1 MFNYT
6 KEVIIN
12 DPSVIVAGS
21 SENGLGTGV
30 VAIKR
35 GGNYVVNNIEGGKI
49 YKTVG
54 SKGTKAKAVITP
66 VVLGETAD
74 VARLTIYLSTP
85 GTEFVEFGSP
95 NWQEFGK
102 PYIIETKA
110 ATAKDLADAIKLA
123 LNEDNAHFSVT
134 TDESTV
140 ILEATE
146 TWMDFAEVNYDLV
159 TFPDCSDCS
168 KETVESKTAT
178 NVGEITHGK
187 SEFGT
192 AKWIVENLRFPSH
205 PNLRYAPL
213 YADEAPVAGTVY
225 TEYSFEYRV
234 KRSVP
239 GGLSAVGQVA
249 DSIVR
254 IVFYVAPGAQSAF
267 ETAFGAGL
275 IDATAVT
282 PTTGGE

>member
-12 DPSVIVAGS
+12 DPSVIIAGS

-35 GGNYVVNNIEGGKI
+35 GGNYILNNIEGKI
-49 YKTVG
+49 FKTEG
-54 SKGTKAKAVITP
+54 SKGTKAKVAITP
-66 VVLGETAD
+66 AALEGAD
-74 VARLTIYLSTP
+74 IARLTIYLSTP

-102 PYIIETKA
+102 PYIIETT
-110 ATAKDLADAIKLA
+110 ATTPEKLVEAIKLA
-123 LNEDNAHFSVT
+123 LNEDNAHFSVKVNET
-134 TDESTV
+134 KVE
-140 ILEATE
+140 LEAAE

-159 TFPDCSDCS
+159 TFADCSDCS
-168 KETVESKTAT
+168 KETVVSKTAT

-205 PNLRYAPL
+205 PSLRYAPL

-225 TEYSFEYRV
+225 TDYSFEYRV

-267 ETAFGAGL
+267 ETAFGAGRL
-275 IDATAVT
+275 D
-282 PTTGGE
+282 TTTDKK

>member
-6 KEVIIN
+6 NEVIIN
-12 DPSVIVAGS
+12 DPAIIIAGS
-21 SENGLGTGV
+21 SSNGLGEGV

-35 GGNYVVNNIEGGKI
+35 GGNYVIDNIEGKI
-49 YKTVG
+49 FKTAG
-54 SKGTKAKAVITP
+54 HAGTKAKAVITP
-66 VVLGETAD
+66 ASLGTAD

-102 PYIIETKA
+102 PYIVETKA
-110 ATAKDLADAIKLA
+110 ENAEGLAAAIKLA
-123 LNEDNAHFSVT
+123 LNEDNAHFSVKVN
-134 TDESTV
+134 ESKV
-140 ILEATE
+140 ELEVAE

-159 TFPDCSDCS
+159 TFADCSDCP
-168 KETVESKTAT
+168 KETVESKAA
-178 NVGEITHGK
+178 NVVVTKGK
-187 SEFGT
+187 TEFAT

-205 PNLRYAPL
+205 PNRRYAPL

-225 TEYSFEYRV
+225 TEYSFEYKV

-254 IVFYVAPGAQSAF
+254 IVFYVAPAAQSDF
-267 ETAFGAGL
+267 ETAFGTEL
-275 IDATAVT
+275 LD
-282 PTTGGE
+282 TTTNKK

>member
-6 KEVIIN
+6 NEVIIN
-12 DPSVIVAGS
+12 DPAIIVAGTS
-21 SENGLGTGV
+21 LNGLGEGV

-35 GGNYVVNNIEGGKI
+35 GGNYVIDNIEGKI
-49 YKTVG
+49 FKTAG
-54 SKGTKAKAVITP
+54 HAGTKAKAVITP
-66 VVLGETAD
+66 AALGSAD

-110 ATAKDLADAIKLA
+110 ADAAGLAAAIKLA
-123 LNEDNAHFSVT
+123 LNEDNAHFSVKV
-134 TDESTV
+134 DESTV
-140 ILEATE
+140 VLEVAE

-159 TFPDCSDCS
+159 TFADCSDCP
-168 KETVESKTAT
+168 KETVESKAA
-178 NVGEITHGK
+178 NVVVTKGK
-187 SEFGT
+187 TEFAT
-192 AKWIVENLRFPSH
+192 AKWIVENLRFPSR
-205 PNLRYAPL
+205 PNLRYTPL

-225 TEYSFEYRV
+225 TEYSFEYKV

-239 GGLSAVGQVA
+239 GGLSAVGQVV
-249 DSIVR
+249 DSVTR
-254 IVFYVAPGAQSAF
+254 IVFYVAPAAQTAF

-275 IDATAVT
+275 LDTTTDAK
-282 PTTGGE
+282 

>member
-12 DPSVIVAGS
+12 DPTIIIKGDND
-21 SENGLGTGV
+21 NGLGVGV
-30 VAIKR
+30 VAVKR
-35 GGNYVVNNIEGGKI
+35 GGNYKISNINGKI
-49 YKTVG
+49 FKTAG
-54 SKGTKAKAVITP
+54 HAGTKAKVAILP
-66 VVLGETAD
+66 AALETAD

-110 ATAKDLADAIKLA
+110 TTAKDLADAIKLA
-123 LNEDNAHFSVT
+123 LNEDNAHFSVKVNDT
-134 TDESTV
+134 KVE
-140 ILEATE
+140 LEAAE

-159 TFPDCSDCS
+159 TFADCSDCA
-168 KETVESKTAT
+168 KETIENKSA
-178 NVGEITHGK
+178 NVTVTHGK
-187 SEFGT
+187 PEFGT

-213 YADEAPVAGTVY
+213 YADEAPIAGTTY
-225 TEYSFEYRV
+225 TEYSFEYKV
-234 KRSVP
+234 ERSVP

-254 IVFYVAPGAQSAF
+254 IVFYVAPAAQSAF
-267 ETAFGAGL
+267 EEAFGSELLDTAT
-275 IDATAVT
+275 DAK
-282 PTTGGE
+282 

>member
-6 KEVIIN
+6 NEVIIN
-12 DPSVIVAGS
+12 DPAIIVAGTS
-21 SENGLGTGV
+21 LNGLGEGV

-35 GGNYVVNNIEGGKI
+35 GGNYVINNIEGKI
-49 YKTVG
+49 FKTVG
-54 SKGTKAKAVITP
+54 HTGTKAKVVITP
-66 VVLGETAD
+66 AALGSAD

-102 PYIIETKA
+102 PYIVETKA
-110 ATAKDLADAIKLA
+110 EDAEGLAAAIKLA
-123 LNEDNAHFSVT
+123 LNEDNAHFSVKVN
-134 TDESTV
+134 ESKV
-140 ILEATE
+140 ELEVAE

-159 TFPDCSDCS
+159 TFADCSDCS
-168 KETVESKTAT
+168 KETVESKAA
-178 NVGEITHGK
+178 NVAITKGK
-187 SEFGT
+187 TEFAT

-225 TEYSFEYRV
+225 TEYSFEYKV

-267 ETAFGAGL
+267 ETAFGAEL
-275 IDATAVT
+275 LDTTTDAK
-282 PTTGGE
+282 

>member
-6 KEVIIN
+6 NEVIIN
-12 DPSVIVAGS
+12 DPAIIVAGTS
-21 SENGLGTGV
+21 SNGLGEGV

-35 GGNYVVNNIEGGKI
+35 GGNYVIDNIEGKI
-49 YKTVG
+49 FKTVG
-54 SKGTKAKAVITP
+54 HTGTKAKAVITP
-66 VVLGETAD
+66 ASLGTAD

-102 PYIIETKA
+102 PYIVETKA
-110 ATAKDLADAIKLA
+110 EDAEGLAAAIKLA
-123 LNEDNAHFSVT
+123 LNEDNAHFSVKVN
-134 TDESTV
+134 DSKVE
-140 ILEATE
+140 LEVAE

-159 TFPDCSDCS
+159 TFADCSDCS
-168 KETVESKTAT
+168 TETIESKAA
-178 NVGEITHGK
+178 NVAITKGK
-187 SEFGT
+187 TEFAT

-205 PNLRYAPL
+205 PNRRYAPL
-213 YADEAPVAGTVY
+213 YADEAPIAGTVY

-254 IVFYVAPGAQSAF
+254 IVFYVAPAAQSAF
-267 ETAFGAGL
+267 EAAFGAEL
-275 IDATAVT
+275 LDTTTAAK
-282 PTTGGE
+282 

>member
-12 DPSVIVAGS
+12 DPATIIAGTA
-21 SENGLGTGV
+21 ENGLGEGV

-35 GGNYVVNNIEGGKI
+35 GGNYKVENIEGKI

-54 SKGTKAKAVITP
+54 HTGTKAKAVITP
-66 VVLGETAD
+66 AALETAD

-102 PYIIETKA
+102 PYIVETTAGDA
-110 ATAKDLADAIKLA
+110 AGLAAAIKLA
-123 LNEDNAHFSVT
+123 LNEDNAHFSVKVNDT
-134 TDESTV
+134 KVE
-140 ILEATE
+140 LEVAE

-159 TFPDCSDCS
+159 TFADCSDCP
-168 KETVESKTAT
+168 KETVESKAA
-178 NVGEITHGK
+178 NVAITKGK
-187 SEFGT
+187 TEFAT

-225 TEYSFEYRV
+225 TEYSFEYKV

-254 IVFYVAPGAQSAF
+254 IVFYVAPSAQSAF

-275 IDATAVT
+275 LDTTTDAK
-282 PTTGGE
+282 

>member
-12 DPSVIVAGS
+12 DPAIIIAGTS
-21 SENGLGTGV
+21 SNGLGEGV

-35 GGNYVVNNIEGGKI
+35 GGNYKIENIEGKI
-49 YKTVG
+49 YKTAG
-54 SKGTKAKAVITP
+54 HTGTKAKAVITP
-66 VVLGETAD
+66 AALGAAD

-102 PYIIETKA
+102 PYIVETTAGDA
-110 ATAKDLADAIKLA
+110 AGLAAAIKLA
-123 LNEDNAHFSVT
+123 LNEDNAHFSVKVNDT
-134 TDESTV
+134 KVE
-140 ILEATE
+140 LEVAE

-159 TFPDCSDCS
+159 TFADCSDCA
-168 KETVESKTAT
+168 KETVESKAA
-178 NVGEITHGK
+178 NVVITKGK
-187 SEFGT
+187 PEFAT

-225 TEYSFEYRV
+225 TEYSFEYKV

-254 IVFYVAPGAQSAF
+254 IVFYVAPDAQSAF
-267 ETAFGAGL
+267 ETAFGAEL
-275 IDATAVT
+275 LDTTTDAK
-282 PTTGGE
+282 

>member
-6 KEVIIN
+6 TEVIIN
-12 DPSVIVAGS
+12 DPSVIVAGTA
-21 SENGLGTGV
+21 ENGLGEGV

-35 GGNYVVNNIEGGKI
+35 GGNYVIDNIEGKI
-49 YKTVG
+49 FKTAG
-54 SKGTKAKAVITP
+54 HAGTKAKAVITP
-66 VVLGETAD
+66 AALGSAD

-110 ATAKDLADAIKLA
+110 ADAAGLAAAIKLA
-123 LNEDNAHFSVT
+123 LNEDNAHFSVKV
-134 TDESTV
+134 DESTV
-140 ILEATE
+140 VLEVAE

-159 TFPDCSDCS
+159 TFADCSDCP
-168 KETVESKTAT
+168 KETVESKSA
-178 NVGEITHGK
+178 NVVITKGK
-187 SEFGT
+187 AEFAT
-192 AKWIVENLRFPSH
+192 AKWIVENLRFPSR
-205 PNLRYAPL
+205 PNLRYTPL

-225 TEYSFEYRV
+225 TEYSFEYKV

-239 GGLSAVGQVA
+239 GGLSAVGQVV
-249 DSIVR
+249 DSVTR
-254 IVFYVAPGAQSAF
+254 IVFYVAPAAQTAF

-275 IDATAVT
+275 LDTTTDAK
-282 PTTGGE
+282 

>member
-12 DPSVIVAGS
+12 DPAIIIAGT
-21 SENGLGTGV
+21 SENGLGEGV

-35 GGNYVVNNIEGGKI
+35 GGNYKIENIEGKI
-49 YKTVG
+49 YKTAG
-54 SKGTKAKAVITP
+54 HTGTKAKAVITP
-66 VVLGETAD
+66 AALGTAD

-102 PYIIETKA
+102 PYIVETTAGDA
-110 ATAKDLADAIKLA
+110 AGLAAAIKLA
-123 LNEDNAHFSVT
+123 LNEDNAHFSVKVNDT
-134 TDESTV
+134 KVE
-140 ILEATE
+140 LEVAE

-159 TFPDCSDCS
+159 TFADCSDCP
-168 KETVESKTAT
+168 KETVESKAA
-178 NVGEITHGK
+178 NVEITHGK
-187 SEFGT
+187 TEFAT

-225 TEYSFEYRV
+225 TEYSFEYKV

-275 IDATAVT
+275 LDTTTDAK
-282 PTTGGE
+282 

>member
-6 KEVIIN
+6 NEVIIN
-12 DPSVIVAGS
+12 DPAIIVAGTS
-21 SENGLGTGV
+21 LNGLGEGV

-35 GGNYVVNNIEGGKI
+35 GGNYVINNIEGKI
-49 YKTVG
+49 FKTVG
-54 SKGTKAKAVITP
+54 HTGTKAKVVITP
-66 VVLGETAD
+66 AALGSAD

-102 PYIIETKA
+102 PYIVETKA
-110 ATAKDLADAIKLA
+110 EDAEGLAAAIKLA
-123 LNEDNAHFSVT
+123 LNEDNAHFSVKVN
-134 TDESTV
+134 ESKV
-140 ILEATE
+140 ELEVAE

-159 TFPDCSDCS
+159 TFADCSDCS
-168 KETVESKTAT
+168 KETVESKAA
-178 NVGEITHGK
+178 NVAITKGK
-187 SEFGT
+187 TEFAT

-205 PNLRYAPL
+205 PNRRYAPL
-213 YADEAPVAGTVY
+213 YADEAPIAGTVY

-254 IVFYVAPGAQSAF
+254 IVFYVAPAAQSAF
-267 ETAFGAGL
+267 ETAFGADL
-275 IDATAVT
+275 LDTTTAAK
-282 PTTGGE
+282 

>member
-12 DPSVIVAGS
+12 DPAVIIKGDS
-21 SENGLGTGV
+21 TNGLGEGV

-35 GGNYVVNNIEGGKI
+35 GGNYKIENIEGKI

-54 SKGTKAKAVITP
+54 HTGTKAKVSILPAV
-66 VVLGETAD
+66 LEGAD

-102 PYIIETKA
+102 PYIVETT
-110 ATAKDLADAIKLA
+110 ATDAKGLADAIKLA
-123 LNEDNAHFSVT
+123 LNEDNAHFSVKVNDT
-134 TDESTV
+134 KVE
-140 ILEATE
+140 LEAAE

-159 TFPDCSDCS
+159 TFADCSDCP
-168 KETVESKTAT
+168 KETVVSKTST
-178 NVGEITHGK
+178 NVETITKGK
-187 SEFGT
+187 TEFAT

-213 YADEAPVAGTVY
+213 YADEAPVAGTTY

-254 IVFYVAPGAQSAF
+254 IVFYVAPAAQTAF
-267 ETAFGAGL
+267 EAAFGAEL
-275 IDATAVT
+275 LD
-282 PTTGGE
+282 TTTYNK

>member
-12 DPSVIVAGS
+12 DPAIIIAGT
-21 SENGLGTGV
+21 SENGLGEGV

-35 GGNYVVNNIEGGKI
+35 GGNYKIENIEGKI
-49 YKTVG
+49 YKTAG
-54 SKGTKAKAVITP
+54 HTGTKAKAVITP
-66 VVLGETAD
+66 AALGTAD

-102 PYIIETKA
+102 PYIVETTAGDA
-110 ATAKDLADAIKLA
+110 AGLADAIKLA
-123 LNEDNAHFSVT
+123 LNEDNAHFSVKVN
-134 TDESTV
+134 ESKV
-140 ILEATE
+140 ELEAAE

-159 TFPDCSDCS
+159 TFADCSDCP
-168 KETVESKTAT
+168 KETVESKTA
-178 NVGEITHGK
+178 NVVITKGK
-187 SEFGT
+187 PEFAT

-225 TEYSFEYRV
+225 TEYSFEYKV

-239 GGLSAVGQVA
+239 GGLSAIGQVA

-275 IDATAVT
+275 LDTTTDAK
-282 PTTGGE
+282 

>member
-12 DPSVIVAGS
+12 DPAIVIAGTA
-21 SENGLGTGV
+21 ENGLGEGV

-35 GGNYVVNNIEGGKI
+35 GGNYVIDNIEGKI
-49 YKTVG
+49 FKTVG
-54 SKGTKAKAVITP
+54 STGTKAKAVITP
-66 VVLGETAD
+66 AALATAD

-102 PYIIETKA
+102 PIIVETKA
-110 ATAKDLADAIKLA
+110 GDAAGLAAAIKLA
-123 LNEDNAHFSVT
+123 LNEDNKHFAV
-134 TDESTV
+134 EV
-140 ILEATE
+140 NEGKVELEAAE
-146 TWMDFAEVNYDLV
+146 TWMDFAEVNYELV
-159 TFPDCSDCS
+159 TFAGCDNCP
-168 KETVESKTAT
+168 KEVVEDKAA
-178 NVGEITHGK
+178 NVVLTKGK
-187 SEFGT
+187 AEFAT

-205 PNLRYAPL
+205 PNLRYTPL

-225 TEYSFEYRV
+225 TEYSFEYKV

-239 GGLSAVGQVA
+239 GGLSAVGQAV

-254 IVFYVAPGAQSAF
+254 IAFYVAPAAQSAF
-267 ETAFGAGL
+267 EAAFGTGL
-275 IDATAVT
+275 LDTTTAVA
-282 PTTGGE
+282 E

>member
-12 DPSVIVAGS
+12 DPAIIIAGS
-21 SENGLGTGV
+21 SSNGLGEGV

-35 GGNYVVNNIEGGKI
+35 GGNYKIENIEGKI
-49 YKTVG
+49 YKTAG
-54 SKGTKAKAVITP
+54 HTGTKAKAVITP
-66 VVLGETAD
+66 AALGTAD

-102 PYIIETKA
+102 PYIVETTAGDA
-110 ATAKDLADAIKLA
+110 AGLADAIKLA
-123 LNEDNAHFSVT
+123 LNEDNAHFSVKVN
-134 TDESTV
+134 DSKVE
-140 ILEATE
+140 LEAAE

-159 TFPDCSDCS
+159 TFADCSDCP
-168 KETVESKTAT
+168 KETVESKAA
-178 NVGEITHGK
+178 NVVITKGK
-187 SEFGT
+187 TEFAT

-225 TEYSFEYRV
+225 TEYSFEYKV

-267 ETAFGAGL
+267 ETAFGAEL
-275 IDATAVT
+275 LDTTTDAK
-282 PTTGGE
+282 

>member
-6 KEVIIN
+6 TEVIIN
-12 DPSVIVAGS
+12 DPSVIIAGTA
-21 SENGLGTGV
+21 ENGLGEGV

-35 GGNYVVNNIEGGKI
+35 GGNYVIDNIEGKI
-49 YKTVG
+49 FKTAG
-54 SKGTKAKAVITP
+54 HAGTKAKAVITP
-66 VVLGETAD
+66 AALGTAD

-102 PYIIETKA
+102 PYIIETTATDA
-110 ATAKDLADAIKLA
+110 AGLAAAIKLA
-123 LNEDNAHFSVT
+123 LNEVNAHFSVKVNAT
-134 TDESTV
+134 KVE
-140 ILEATE
+140 LEAAE

-159 TFPDCSDCS
+159 TFADCSDCS
-168 KETVESKTAT
+168 KETVESKAAT

-187 SEFGT
+187 SEFAT

-213 YADEAPVAGTVY
+213 YADEAPVAGTTY

-254 IVFYVAPGAQSAF
+254 IVFYVAPAAQTAF
-267 ETAFGAGL
+267 EAAFGAEL
-275 IDATAVT
+275 LDITTANK
-282 PTTGGE
+282 

>member
-12 DPSVIVAGS
+12 DPSVIVKGS
-21 SENGLGTGV
+21 ASNGLGEGV
-30 VAIKR
+30 VAVKR
-35 GGNYVVNNIEGGKI
+35 GGNYVIDNIEGKI
-49 YKTVG
+49 FKTEG
-54 SKGTKAKAVITP
+54 SKGTKAKVAITP
-66 VVLGETAD
+66 AALESAD

-102 PYIIETKA
+102 PYIIETTATTKEGLA
-110 ATAKDLADAIKLA
+110 AAIKLA

-140 ILEATE
+140 ILEAAE

-159 TFPDCSDCS
+159 TFADCSDCP
-168 KETVESKTAT
+168 KETVVSKTAT

-192 AKWIVENLRFPSH
+192 AKWIVENLRFPSR
-205 PNLRYAPL
+205 PNLRYTPL
-213 YADEAPVAGTVY
+213 YSDEAPVAGTTY
-225 TEYSFEYRV
+225 TEYSFEYKV

-254 IVFYVAPGAQSAF
+254 IVFYVAPAAQSAF
-267 ETAFGAGL
+267 EAAFGEGL
-275 IDATAVT
+275 LD
-282 PTTGGE
+282 TTTNKK

>member
-12 DPSVIVAGS
+12 DPTVIIKGDS
-21 SENGLGTGV
+21 TNGIDTGV

-35 GGNYVVNNIEGGKI
+35 GGNYKIENIEGKKI

-54 SKGTKAKAVITP
+54 SKGTKAKVAITP
-66 VVLGETAD
+66 ATLGTAD

-95 NWQEFGK
+95 SWQEFGK
-102 PYIIETKA
+102 PYIIET
-110 ATAKDLADAIKLA
+110 TASTKEDLAAAIKLA

-140 ILEATE
+140 ILEAAE

-168 KETVESKTAT
+168 KETVESKKST

-187 SEFGT
+187 PEFGT
-192 AKWIVENLRFPSH
+192 AKWIVENLRFPSR
-205 PNLRYAPL
+205 PNLRYTPL
-213 YADEAPVAGTVY
+213 YADEAPVAGTTY

-254 IVFYVAPGAQSAF
+254 IVFYVAPAAQTAF
-267 ETAFGAGL
+267 ETAFGAEL
-275 IDATAVT
+275 IDATT
-282 PTTGGE
+282 YNK

>member
-12 DPSVIVAGS
+12 DPAVIIKGDS
-21 SENGLGTGV
+21 TNGIDTGV

-35 GGNYVVNNIEGGKI
+35 GGNYKIENIEGKKI

-54 SKGTKAKAVITP
+54 SEGTKAKVTITP
-66 VVLGETAD
+66 AALENAD

-95 NWQEFGK
+95 SWQEFGK
-102 PYIIETKA
+102 PYIVETTATDA
-110 ATAKDLADAIKLA
+110 AGLTAAIKLA
-123 LNEDNAHFSVT
+123 LNEDNAHFSVKVNDT
-134 TDESTV
+134 KVE
-140 ILEATE
+140 LEAAE

-159 TFPDCSDCS
+159 TFADCSDCP
-168 KETVESKTAT
+168 KETIVSKTAT

-187 SEFGT
+187 TEFAT

-213 YADEAPVAGTVY
+213 YADEAPVAGTTY

-254 IVFYVAPGAQSAF
+254 IVFYVAPAAQTAF
-267 ETAFGAGL
+267 EAAFGAEL
-275 IDATAVT
+275 LDTATYNK
-282 PTTGGE
+282 

>member
-12 DPSVIVAGS
+12 DPTIIIKGDND
-21 SENGLGTGV
+21 NGLGVGV
-30 VAIKR
+30 VAVKR
-35 GGNYVVNNIEGGKI
+35 GGNYKISNINGKI
-49 YKTVG
+49 FKTAG
-54 SKGTKAKAVITP
+54 HAGTKAKVAILP
-66 VVLGETAD
+66 AALETAD

-110 ATAKDLADAIKLA
+110 TTAKDLADAIKLA
-123 LNEDNAHFSVT
+123 LNEDNAHFSVKVNDT
-134 TDESTV
+134 KVE
-140 ILEATE
+140 LEAAE

-159 TFPDCSDCS
+159 TFADCSDCA
-168 KETVESKTAT
+168 KETIENKSA
-178 NVGEITHGK
+178 NVTVTHGK
-187 SEFGT
+187 PEFGT

-213 YADEAPVAGTVY
+213 YADEAPIAGTTY
-225 TEYSFEYRV
+225 TEYSFEYKV
-234 KRSVP
+234 ERSVP

-254 IVFYVAPGAQSAF
+254 IVFYVAPAAQSAF
-267 ETAFGAGL
+267 EAAFGEGL
-275 IDATAVT
+275 LD
-282 PTTGGE
+282 TTTNKK

>member
-6 KEVIIN
+6 NEVIIN
-12 DPSVIVAGS
+12 DPAIIVAGT
-21 SENGLGTGV
+21 SENGLGEGV

-35 GGNYVVNNIEGGKI
+35 GGNYKIDNIEGKI
-49 YKTVG
+49 FKTAG
-54 SKGTKAKAVITP
+54 HTGTKAKAVITP
-66 VVLGETAD
+66 ATLGTAD

-102 PYIIETKA
+102 PYIVETTAEDA
-110 ATAKDLADAIKLA
+110 AGLAAAIKLA
-123 LNEDNAHFSVT
+123 LNEDNAHFSVKVNDT
-134 TDESTV
+134 KVE
-140 ILEATE
+140 LEVAE

-159 TFPDCSDCS
+159 TFADCSDCS
-168 KETVESKTAT
+168 KETVESKAS
-178 NVGEITHGK
+178 NVVVTKGK

-192 AKWIVENLRFPSH
+192 AKWIVEHLRFPSH

-225 TEYSFEYRV
+225 TEYSFEYKV

-254 IVFYVAPGAQSAF
+254 IVFYVAPAAQSAF

-275 IDATAVT
+275 LDITTDAK
-282 PTTGGE
+282 

>member
-6 KEVIIN
+6 NEVIIN
-12 DPSVIVAGS
+12 DPAIIVAGTS
-21 SENGLGTGV
+21 LNGLGEGV

-35 GGNYVVNNIEGGKI
+35 GGNYVIDNIEGKI
-49 YKTVG
+49 FKTVG
-54 SKGTKAKAVITP
+54 HTGTKAKAVITP
-66 VVLGETAD
+66 ASLGTAD

-102 PYIIETKA
+102 PYIVETKA
-110 ATAKDLADAIKLA
+110 EDAEGLAAAIKLA
-123 LNEDNAHFSVT
+123 LNEDNAHFSVKVN
-134 TDESTV
+134 ESKV
-140 ILEATE
+140 ELEVAE

-159 TFPDCSDCS
+159 TFADCSDCA
-168 KETVESKTAT
+168 KETIENKSA
-178 NVGEITHGK
+178 NVAITKGK
-187 SEFGT
+187 AEFAT

-205 PNLRYAPL
+205 PNRRYAPL
-213 YADEAPVAGTVY
+213 YADEAPIAGTVY

-254 IVFYVAPGAQSAF
+254 IVFYVAPAAQSAF
-267 ETAFGAGL
+267 EAAFGAEL
-275 IDATAVT
+275 LDTTTAAK
-282 PTTGGE
+282 

>member
-12 DPSVIVAGS
+12 DPAIIIAGT
-21 SENGLGTGV
+21 SENGLGEGV

-35 GGNYVVNNIEGGKI
+35 GGNYKIENIEGKI
-49 YKTVG
+49 YKTAG
-54 SKGTKAKAVITP
+54 HTGTKAKAVITP
-66 VVLGETAD
+66 AALGTAD

-102 PYIIETKA
+102 PYIVETTAEDA
-110 ATAKDLADAIKLA
+110 AGLAAAIKLA
-123 LNEDNAHFSVT
+123 LNEDNAHFSVKVN
-134 TDESTV
+134 ESKV
-140 ILEATE
+140 ELEAAE

-159 TFPDCSDCS
+159 TFADCSDCP
-168 KETVESKTAT
+168 KETVESKTA
-178 NVGEITHGK
+178 NVVITKGK
-187 SEFGT
+187 PEFAT

-225 TEYSFEYRV
+225 TEYSFEYKV

-275 IDATAVT
+275 LDTTTDAK
-282 PTTGGE
+282 

>member
-12 DPSVIVAGS
+12 DPAIIIAGS
-21 SENGLGTGV
+21 SSNGLGEGV

-35 GGNYVVNNIEGGKI
+35 GGNYKIENIEGKI
-49 YKTVG
+49 YKTAG
-54 SKGTKAKAVITP
+54 HTGTKAKAVITP
-66 VVLGETAD
+66 AALGTAD

-102 PYIIETKA
+102 PYIVETTAGDA
-110 ATAKDLADAIKLA
+110 AGLAAAIKLA
-123 LNEDNAHFSVT
+123 LNEDNAHFSVKVNDT
-134 TDESTV
+134 KVE
-140 ILEATE
+140 LEVAE

-159 TFPDCSDCS
+159 TFADCSDCP
-168 KETVESKTAT
+168 KETVESKAA
-178 NVGEITHGK
+178 NVAITKGK
-187 SEFGT
+187 TEFAT

-225 TEYSFEYRV
+225 TEYSFEYKV

-275 IDATAVT
+275 LDTTTDAK
-282 PTTGGE
+282 

>member
-12 DPSVIVAGS
+12 DPTIIIKGDND
-21 SENGLGTGV
+21 NGLGVGV
-30 VAIKR
+30 VAVKR
-35 GGNYVVNNIEGGKI
+35 GGNYKISNINGKI
-49 YKTVG
+49 FKTAG
-54 SKGTKAKAVITP
+54 HAGTKAKVAILPAT
-66 VVLGETAD
+66 LGTSD

-110 ATAKDLADAIKLA
+110 TTAAELASAIKLA
-123 LNEDNAHFSVT
+123 LNEDNAHFSVKVNDT
-134 TDESTV
+134 KVE
-140 ILEATE
+140 LEAAE

-159 TFPDCSDCS
+159 TFADCSDCA
-168 KETVESKTAT
+168 KETIENKSA
-178 NVGEITHGK
+178 NVTVTHGK
-187 SEFGT
+187 PEFGT

-213 YADEAPVAGTVY
+213 YADEAPIAGTTY
-225 TEYSFEYRV
+225 TEYSFEYKV
-234 KRSVP
+234 ERSVP

-254 IVFYVAPGAQSAF
+254 IVFYVAPAAQSAF
-267 ETAFGAGL
+267 EEAFGSELLDIAT
-275 IDATAVT
+275 DAK
-282 PTTGGE
+282 

>member
-12 DPSVIVAGS
+12 DPTIIIKGDGN
-21 SENGLGTGV
+21 NGLGEGV

-35 GGNYVVNNIEGGKI
+35 GGNYKISNINGKI
-49 YKTVG
+49 FKTAG
-54 SKGTKAKAVITP
+54 HAGTKAKVAITP
-66 VVLGETAD
+66 AALENAD

-110 ATAKDLADAIKLA
+110 TTAAELASAIKLA
-123 LNEDNAHFSVT
+123 LNEDNAHFSVKVNDT
-134 TDESTV
+134 KVE
-140 ILEATE
+140 LEAAE

-159 TFPDCSDCS
+159 TFADCSDCA
-168 KETVESKTAT
+168 KETIENKSA
-178 NVGEITHGK
+178 NVTVTHGK
-187 SEFGT
+187 PEFGT

-213 YADEAPVAGTVY
+213 YADEAPIAGTTY
-225 TEYSFEYRV
+225 TEYSFEYKV
-234 KRSVP
+234 ERSVP

-254 IVFYVAPGAQSAF
+254 IVFYVAPAAQSAF
-267 ETAFGAGL
+267 EGAFGSELLDTAT
-275 IDATAVT
+275 DAK
-282 PTTGGE
+282 

>member
-12 DPSVIVAGS
+12 DPATIVAGT
-21 SENGLGTGV
+21 SENGLGEGV

-35 GGNYVVNNIEGGKI
+35 GGNYKVGNIEGKI

-54 SKGTKAKAVITP
+54 HTGTKAKAVITP
-66 VVLGETAD
+66 VALGTAD

-102 PYIIETKA
+102 PYIVETTAGDA
-110 ATAKDLADAIKLA
+110 AGLAAAIKLA
-123 LNEDNAHFSVT
+123 LNEDNAHFSVKVN
-134 TDESTV
+134 ESKV
-140 ILEATE
+140 ELEAAE

-159 TFPDCSDCS
+159 TFADCSDCP
-168 KETVESKTAT
+168 KETVESKAA
-178 NVGEITHGK
+178 NVAITKGK
-187 SEFGT
+187 TEFAT

-213 YADEAPVAGTVY
+213 YADEAPVAGTIY
-225 TEYSFEYRV
+225 TEYSFEYKV

-254 IVFYVAPGAQSAF
+254 IVFYVAPSAQSTF
-267 ETAFGAGL
+267 ETAFGAEL
-275 IDATAVT
+275 LDTTTDAK
-282 PTTGGE
+282 

>member
-12 DPSVIVAGS
+12 DPTIIIKGDGN
-21 SENGLGTGV
+21 NGLGVGV
-30 VAIKR
+30 VAVKR
-35 GGNYVVNNIEGGKI
+35 GGNYKISNINGKI
-49 YKTVG
+49 FKTAG
-54 SKGTKAKAVITP
+54 HAGTKAKIAILP
-66 VVLGETAD
+66 AALETAD

-110 ATAKDLADAIKLA
+110 TTAAELASAIKLA
-123 LNEDNAHFSVT
+123 LNEDNAHFSVKVNDT
-134 TDESTV
+134 KVE
-140 ILEATE
+140 LEAAE

-159 TFPDCSDCS
+159 TFADCSDCA
-168 KETVESKTAT
+168 KETIENKSA
-178 NVGEITHGK
+178 NVTVTHGK
-187 SEFGT
+187 PEFGT

-213 YADEAPVAGTVY
+213 YADEAPIAGTTY
-225 TEYSFEYRV
+225 TEYSFEYKV
-234 KRSVP
+234 ERSVP

-254 IVFYVAPGAQSAF
+254 IVFYVAPAAQSAF
-267 ETAFGAGL
+267 EEAFGSELLDTAT
-275 IDATAVT
+275 DAK
-282 PTTGGE
+282 

>member
-12 DPSVIVAGS
+12 DPTIIIKGDND
-21 SENGLGTGV
+21 NGLGVGV
-30 VAIKR
+30 VAVKR
-35 GGNYVVNNIEGGKI
+35 GGNYKISNINGKI
-49 YKTVG
+49 FKTAG
-54 SKGTKAKAVITP
+54 HAGTKAKVAILP
-66 VVLGETAD
+66 AALETAD

-110 ATAKDLADAIKLA
+110 TTAAELASAIKLA
-123 LNEDNAHFSVT
+123 LNEDNAHFSVKVNDT
-134 TDESTV
+134 KVE
-140 ILEATE
+140 LEAAE

-159 TFPDCSDCS
+159 TFADCSDCA
-168 KETVESKTAT
+168 KETIENKSA
-178 NVGEITHGK
+178 NVTVTHGK
-187 SEFGT
+187 PEFGT

-213 YADEAPVAGTVY
+213 YADEAPIAGTTY
-225 TEYSFEYRV
+225 TEYSFEYKV
-234 KRSVP
+234 ERSVP

-254 IVFYVAPGAQSAF
+254 IVFYVAPAAQSAF
-267 ETAFGAGL
+267 EEAFGSELLDTAT
-275 IDATAVT
+275 DAK
-282 PTTGGE
+282 

>member
-12 DPSVIVAGS
+12 DPATIVAGTT
-21 SENGLGTGV
+21 ENGLGEGV

-35 GGNYVVNNIEGGKI
+35 GGNYKVENIEGKI

-54 SKGTKAKAVITP
+54 HTGTKAKAVITP
-66 VVLGETAD
+66 ATLGTAD

-102 PYIIETKA
+102 PYIVETTAEDA
-110 ATAKDLADAIKLA
+110 AGLAAAIKLA

-134 TDESTV
+134 TDETTV

-159 TFPDCSDCS
+159 TFADCSDCP
-168 KETVESKTAT
+168 KETVESKAA
-178 NVGEITHGK
+178 NVAITKGK
-187 SEFGT
+187 TEFAT

-213 YADEAPVAGTVY
+213 YADEAPVAGTIY
-225 TEYSFEYRV
+225 TEYSFEYKV

-254 IVFYVAPGAQSAF
+254 IVFYVAPSAQNTF

-275 IDATAVT
+275 LDTTTDAK
-282 PTTGGE
+282 